1 MKCDICGNKIE
12 EMFLGKI
19 KGIYVKKDKKTK
31 VVCDNCQKKYKDK
44 IAEQLK

>member
-1 MKCDICGNKIE
+1 MKCDICNEKIE

-19 KGIYVKKDKKTK
+19 KGIYVKKDKKIK